1 MPQLGQAMGNMG
13 DGAADVQ
20 CRVMRRISC
29 VLPLLALAG
38 FGAEKKPVTIQNMP
52 AQARMPPI
60 AWAPDGKRFAWME
73 EKAISQYDVA
83 SKKRKQ
89 LVALGPLEEKAV
101 KQPKQEGV
109 DWQNRR
115 VSEQSFQWSRTGQ
128 EMLISLQG
136 DLFLLHTDT
145 GKWEQL
151 TATWEAERDPKLS
164 PDGRFVS
171 FRREHDL
178 YSLEIASRKVTRLT
192 TDGSATLWNGEL
204 DWVYPEELNLSTAH
218 WWSPDSS
225 QIAYLQFD
233 VGHESM
239 FPQVDLLS
247 WRAFAEPQRFPQP
260 GTPNA
265 DVRLGVVAAEG
276 GPTRWIDVGETR
288 DRLLARVDW
297 APDSREVAYQRLNR
311 VQNRLDLGLADVRT
325 GVSRV
330 LLTEEDSY
338 WVNVNDDFR
347 FLNKGKQFLWG
358 SERDGFHHLYL
369 CSIDDKHVSLSQ
381 ITKGEWEVT
390 AVAGVD
396 EETHEVFFIS
406 TEESPLERQLYRVRP
421 DGKQKQRLSGGAGT
435 HSISMSP
442 TAQYYLDTASTLAT
456 PPRQTLHERD
466 GSQIAV
472 YKEATPPDVEI
483 LPAEIVKINATDG
496 VPLYA
501 RMIKPA
507 GFSPVKKYPVVV
519 TIYGG
524 PGVQTVRDAWSGA
537 DFDQVLA
544 QKGYVVWQLDNRGSA
559 GRGHTWESK
568 IYHETGAHEL
578 NDQLDGIHYLATLG
592 FADMARVGIRGWSYG
607 GYMTLYALANAPA
620 VFKAGIAGAPVTD
633 WRNYDTIYTERYM
646 GLPEDNAEGYKRS
659 SPQTNAVEIKAR
671 LLILHNIEDDNVHFQ
686 NSLQMA
692 NVLEREGKQF
702 QMIVYPQKSHG
713 VGGALQKQMQQAMLD
728 FFEKSL

>member
-1 MPQLGQAMGNMG
+1 MQVMP
-13 DGAADVQ
+13 
-20 CRVMRRISC
+20 RIWR
-29 VLPLLALAG
+29 VLPLLAAAA

-52 AQARMPPI
+52 APPRMTPI
-60 AWAPDGKRFAWME
+60 TWAPDGKRFAWME
-73 EKAISQYDVA
+73 ERAIFQYEVA
-83 SKKRKQ
+83 AKRKKQ

-101 KQPKQEGV
+101 KAPKQEGV

-115 VSEQSFQWSRTGQ
+115 VSEQSFQWSTTGQ
-128 EMLISLQG
+128 EMLISVQD
-136 DLFLLHTDT
+136 DLFLLHADT

-151 TATWEAERDPKLS
+151 TATAEAERDPKLS

-178 YSLEIASRKVTRLT
+178 YSLEVASRKVNRLT
-192 TDGSATLWNGEL
+192 NDGAATLWNGEL

-225 QIAYLQFD
+225 RIAYLQFD

-247 WRAFAEPQRFPQP
+247 WRALSEPERFPQP

-265 DVRLGVVAAEG
+265 DVRLGVVPAEG
-276 GPTRWIDVGETR
+276 GPTRWMDIGETR
-288 DRLLARVDW
+288 DHLLARVQW
-297 APDSREVAYQRLNR
+297 TPDSREVAYQRLNR
-311 VQNRLDLGLADVRT
+311 VQNRLDLGLADVGT
-325 GVSRV
+325 GASRV

-338 WVNVNDDFR
+338 WVNVNDDLR

-369 CSIDDKHVSLSQ
+369 CSVDDKHVSQ
-381 ITKGEWEVT
+381 ITRGEWEVT
-390 AVAGVD
+390 EVAGVN
-396 EETHEVFFIS
+396 EGTREVFFVS
-406 TEESPLERQLYRVRP
+406 SEQSPLERQLYRVHL
-421 DGKQKQRLSGGAGT
+421 DGKQMQRLSGGAGT
-435 HSISMSP
+435 HTISMSP
-442 TAQYYLDTASTLAT
+442 TTAYYMDTASSLAA
-456 PPRQTLHERD
+456 PQRRTLHERD

-483 LPAEIVKINATDG
+483 LPAEIVKIKATDG
-496 VPLYA
+496 VDLYA

-507 GFSPVKKYPVVV
+507 GFSPQKKYPVIV

-524 PGVQTVRDAWSGA
+524 PGVQAVRDAWSGA
-537 DFDQVLA
+537 GFDQVLA

-559 GRGHTWESK
+559 GRGHIWESK

-592 FADMARVGIRGWSYG
+592 FADMTRVGISGWSYG
-607 GYMTLYALANAPA
+607 GYMTLYALANAPS

-633 WRNYDTIYTERYM
+633 WRNYDSIYTERYM
-646 GLPEDNAEGYKRS
+646 GLPDENREGYRRS
-659 SPQTNAVEIKAR
+659 SPQSNAGEIKAR

-686 NSLQMA
+686 NSVQMA
-692 NVLEREGKQF
+692 NVLEREGRQF

-713 VGGALQKQMQQAMLD
+713 VRGAAQKQMQQAMLD
-728 FFEKSL
+728 FFEKAL

>member
-1 MPQLGQAMGNMG
+1 MIY
-13 DGAADVQ
+13 DVAAK
-20 CRVMRRISC
+20 SEKE
-29 VLPLLALAG
+29 LLALDAL
-38 FGAEKKPVTIQNMP
+38 
-52 AQARMPPI
+52 
-60 AWAPDGKRFAWME
+60 
-73 EKAISQYDVA
+73 EKAAVDVPEA
-83 SKKRKQ
+83 EQ
-89 LVALGPLEEKAV
+89 F
-101 KQPKQEGV
+101 
-109 DWQNRR
+109 DWENRR
-115 VSEQSFQWSRTGQ
+115 VSENSLEWSASGKQILLSIR
-128 EMLISLQG
+128 G
-136 DLFLLHTDT
+136 DLFLLTVDSL
-145 GKWEQL
+145 KWEQL
-151 TATWEAERDPKLS
+151 TATSEAERDPKLS

-178 YSLEIASRKVTRLT
+178 YSLEVASRKITRLT
-192 TDGSATLWNGEL
+192 TDASATLWNGEL

-218 WWSPDSS
+218 WWSPDSG

-247 WRAFAEPQRFPQP
+247 WRALTEPERFPQP

-276 GPTRWIDVGETR
+276 GPTRWIDIGETH
-288 DRLLARVDW
+288 DHLLARVDW
-297 APDSREVAYQRLNR
+297 APDSREVAFQRLNR
-311 VQNRLDLGLADVRT
+311 IQNRLDLGLADVRT

-369 CSIDDKHVSLSQ
+369 CSLDDKHVSQ

-390 AVAGVD
+390 EVAGVN
-396 EETHEVFFIS
+396 EETHEVFFVS
-406 TEESPLERQLYRVRP
+406 TEQSPLERQLYRVRL

-435 HSISMSP
+435 HGISMSP
-442 TAQYYLDTASTLAT
+442 TTGYYMDTASSLAT
-456 PPRQTLHERD
+456 PPLRTLHESD

-472 YKEATPPDVEI
+472 YKDATPPDVEI
-483 LPAEIVKINATDG
+483 LPAEIVKIKATDG
-496 VPLYA
+496 VDLYA

-507 GFSPVKKYPVVV
+507 GFSPDKKYPVVV

-524 PGVQTVRDAWSGA
+524 PGVQAVRDAWVGA
-537 DFDQVLA
+537 GFDQVLG
-544 QKGYVVWQLDNRGSA
+544 QKGYIVWQLDNRGSA

-578 NDQLDGIHYLATLG
+578 NDQLDGIRYLGTLG

-607 GYMTLYALANAPA
+607 GYMTLYALANAPG

-646 GLPEDNAEGYKRS
+646 GLPAENAEGYKRS
-659 SPQTNAVEIKAR
+659 SPQTNAGEIKAR

-686 NSLQMA
+686 NSVQMA

-728 FFEKSL
+728 FFEKTL

>member
-1 MPQLGQAMGNMG
+1 M
-13 DGAADVQ
+13 
-20 CRVMRRISC
+20 
-29 VLPLLALAG
+29 LPLLAIAV

-52 AQARMPPI
+52 APARVQPI
-60 AWAPDGKRFAWME
+60 VWAPDGKRFAWME
-73 EKAISQYDVA
+73 DKAISQYDVA
-83 SKKRKQ
+83 AKKRKQ

-101 KQPKQEGV
+101 KPPKTEGV

-115 VSEQSFQWSRTGQ
+115 VSEQSFQWSSNGQ

-151 TATWEAERDPKLS
+151 TATAEAERDPKLS

-178 YSLEIASRKVTRLT
+178 YSLEVASRKITRLT
-192 TDGSATLWNGEL
+192 TDASATLWNGEL

-218 WWSPDSS
+218 WWSPDSG

-247 WRAFAEPQRFPQP
+247 WRALTEPERFPQP

-276 GPTRWIDVGETR
+276 GPTRWIDIGETH
-288 DRLLARVDW
+288 DHLLARVDW
-297 APDSREVAYQRLNR
+297 APDSREVAFQRLNR
-311 VQNRLDLGLADVRT
+311 IQNRLDLGLADVRT

-369 CSIDDKHVSLSQ
+369 CSLDDKHVSQ

-390 AVAGVD
+390 EVAGVN
-396 EETHEVFFIS
+396 EETHEVFFVS
-406 TEESPLERQLYRVRP
+406 TEQSPLERQLYRVRL

-435 HSISMSP
+435 HGISMSP
-442 TAQYYLDTASTLAT
+442 TTGYYMDTASSLAT
-456 PPRQTLHERD
+456 PPLRTLHESD

-472 YKEATPPDVEI
+472 YKDATPPDVEI
-483 LPAEIVKINATDG
+483 LPAEIVKIKATDG
-496 VPLYA
+496 VDLYA

-507 GFSPVKKYPVVV
+507 GFSPDKKYPVVV

-524 PGVQTVRDAWSGA
+524 PGVQAVRDAWVGA

-544 QKGYVVWQLDNRGSA
+544 QKGYIVWQLDNRGSA

-578 NDQLDGIHYLATLG
+578 NDQLDGIRYLGTLG

-607 GYMTLYALANAPA
+607 GYMTLYALANAPG

-646 GLPEDNAEGYKRS
+646 GLPAENAEGYKRS
-659 SPQTNAVEIKAR
+659 SPQTNAGEIKAR

-686 NSLQMA
+686 NSVQMA

-728 FFEKSL
+728 FFEKTL

>member
-1 MPQLGQAMGNMG
+1 
-13 DGAADVQ
+13 
-20 CRVMRRISC
+20 MRRIC
-29 VLPLLALAG
+29 CILPLMAFAG
-38 FGAEKKPVTIQNMP
+38 FGADRKPVTIQNMP
-52 AQARMPPI
+52 TPARMPPI
-60 AWAPDGKRFAWME
+60 TWAPDGRRFAWME
-73 EKAISQYDVA
+73 DRGISQYDVP

-89 LVALGPLEEKAV
+89 LIALGPLEEKAV
-101 KQPKQEGV
+101 KPPKQEGL

-115 VSEQSFQWSRTGQ
+115 VSEQSFQWSSTGQ

-151 TATWEAERDPKLS
+151 TATAEVERDPKLS

-178 YSLEIASRKVTRLT
+178 YSLEVASKKVTRLT
-192 TDGSATLWNGEL
+192 ADGSATLWNGEL
-204 DWVYPEELNLSTAH
+204 DWVYPEELYISTAH
-218 WWSPDSS
+218 WWSPDST

-233 VGHESM
+233 VGHEST

-247 WRAFAEPQRFPQP
+247 WRAMVEPERFPQP

-276 GPTRWIDVGETR
+276 GPTRWMDIGETR
-288 DRLLARVDW
+288 DHLLARVDW
-297 APDSREVAYQRLNR
+297 APDSHAVAYQRLDR
-311 VQNRLDLGLADVRT
+311 TQKRLDLGLADTHT

-338 WVNVNDDFR
+338 WVNVNNDFR

-358 SERDGFHHLYL
+358 SERDGYLQLYL
-369 CSIDDKHVSLSQ
+369 CSVDDRHVLQ
-381 ITKGEWEVT
+381 LTKGDWEVT
-390 AVAGVD
+390 DVAGVNED
-396 EETHEVFFIS
+396 TREAFFVS
-406 TEESPLERQLYRVRP
+406 TEQSPLERQLYRVRL

-435 HSISMSP
+435 HGISMSP
-442 TAQYYLDTASTLAT
+442 TTQYYMDTASSLAA
-456 PPRQTLHERD
+456 PPRRTLHESD

-483 LPAEIVKINATDG
+483 LPAEIVKIKATDG
-496 VPLYA
+496 VQLYA

-507 GFSPVKKYPVVV
+507 AFSPDKKYPVVV
-519 TIYGG
+519 MIYGG
-524 PGVQTVRDAWSGA
+524 PGVQMVRDAWAGA
-537 DFDQVLA
+537 GFDQVLA
-544 QKGYVVWQLDNRGSA
+544 QKGYLIWQLDNRGSS
-559 GRGHTWESK
+559 GRGHIWESK
-568 IYHETGAHEL
+568 IYHETGLHEL
-578 NDQLDGIHYLATLG
+578 NDQLEGIQYLSTLG
-592 FADMARVGIRGWSYG
+592 FADMTRVGISGWSYG

-646 GLPEDNAEGYKRS
+646 GLPEENPEGYKRS
-659 SPQTNAVEIKAR
+659 SPQANAAEIKAR

-686 NSLQMA
+686 NSVQMA

-713 VGGALQKQMQQAMLD
+713 VGGLLQKQMLQAMLD
-728 FFEKSL
+728 FLEKAL

>member
-1 MPQLGQAMGNMG
+1 MRWI
-13 DGAADVQ
+13 
-20 CRVMRRISC
+20 CRC
-29 VLPLLALAG
+29 LPLVALAA
-38 FGAEKKPVTIQNMP
+38 FGAEKKPVTIQNIP
-52 AQARMPPI
+52 APARMPAI

-73 EKAISQYDVA
+73 DKAISQYDVA
-83 SKKRKQ
+83 SKKKKQ

-101 KQPKQEGV
+101 KAPRLEGT

-115 VSEQSFQWSRTGQ
+115 VSEQSFQWSSTGQ
-128 EMLISLQG
+128 EMLISVQG
-136 DLFLLHTDT
+136 DLFLLHTET

-151 TATWEAERDPKLS
+151 TATAEVERDPKLS

-178 YSLEIASRKVTRLT
+178 YSLEAASKKVTRLT

-233 VGHESM
+233 VGHESI
-239 FPQVDLLS
+239 FPQVDLLT
-247 WRAFAEPQRFPQP
+247 WRALSEPERFPQP

-276 GPTRWIDVGETR
+276 GATHWMDIGEAR
-288 DRLLARVDW
+288 DHLLARVHW
-297 APDSREVAYQRLNR
+297 APDSRAVAFERLNR
-311 VQNRLDLGLADVRT
+311 IQNRLDLGLADVRT
-325 GVSRV
+325 GASKV

-338 WVNVNDDFR
+338 WVNVNDDFQ

-358 SERDGFHHLYL
+358 SERDGYRHLFLY
-369 CSIDDKHVSLSQ
+369 SMEDRHVSQ
-381 ITKGEWEVT
+381 ITKGDWEVT
-390 AVAGVD
+390 QVAGVN
-396 EETHEVFFIS
+396 EETHEVFFVS
-406 TEESPLERQLYRVRP
+406 TEQSPLERQLYRVRL

-442 TAQYYLDTASTLAT
+442 TTEYYMDTASSLAT
-456 PPRQTLHERD
+456 PPRRTLHERD

-483 LPAEIVKINATDG
+483 LPTEIVKIKATDG
-496 VPLYA
+496 ALLYA

-507 GFSPVKKYPVVV
+507 GFSPDKKYPVIVM
-519 TIYGG
+519 IYGG
-524 PGVQTVRDAWSGA
+524 PGVQTVHDAWSGA
-537 DFDQVLA
+537 GFDQVLA
-544 QKGYVVWQLDNRGSA
+544 QKGFLVWQLDNRGSS
-559 GRGHTWESK
+559 GRGHIWESK
-568 IYHETGAHEL
+568 IYHETGAREL

-592 FADMARVGIRGWSYG
+592 FADIARVGISGWSYG
-607 GYMTLYALANAPA
+607 GYMTLYALANAPE

-633 WRNYDTIYTERYM
+633 WRNYDSIYTERYM
-646 GLPEDNAEGYKRS
+646 GLPEDNADGYRRS
-659 SPQTNAVEIKAR
+659 SPQTKAGEIKAR

-686 NSLQMA
+686 NTLQMA
-692 NVLEREGKQF
+692 NALEREGKQF
-702 QMIVYPQKSHG
+702 HMIVYPQKSHG
-713 VGGALQKQMQQAMLD
+713 VSGPQQKQMQQAMLE
-728 FFEKSL
+728 FFEKAL

>member
-1 MPQLGQAMGNMG
+1 MGDMG

-20 CRVMRRISC
+20 CRFMRRICC
-29 VLPLLALAG
+29 VLPLLAIAGLA
-38 FGAEKKPVTIQNMP
+38 AEKKPVTIQNMP
-52 AQARMPPI
+52 APVHMPRI
-60 AWAPDGKRFAWME
+60 TWAPDGKRFAWME

-83 SKKRKQ
+83 SKKKKQ
-89 LVALGPLEEKAV
+89 LVALGPLEEKTV
-101 KQPKQEGV
+101 KPPKQEGV

-115 VSEQSFQWSRTGQ
+115 VSEQSFQWSSTGQ
-128 EMLISLQG
+128 EMLISLEG

-151 TATWEAERDPKLS
+151 SATAEVERDPKLS

-178 YSLEIASRKVTRLT
+178 YSLEVASKKVTRLT
-192 TDGSATLWNGEL
+192 SDGSATLWNGEL
-204 DWVYPEELNLSTAH
+204 DWVYPEELNLTTAH
-218 WWSPDSS
+218 WWSPDSG

-233 VGHESM
+233 VGHESV

-247 WRAFAEPQRFPQP
+247 WRALTEPERFPQP

-265 DVRLGVVAAEG
+265 DVRLGVVAVEG
-276 GPTRWIDVGETR
+276 GPTRWMDIGETR
-288 DRLLARVDW
+288 DHLLARVHW

-311 VQNRLDLGLADVRT
+311 IQNRLDLGLADVRT

-358 SERDGFHHLYL
+358 SERDGYRHLYL
-369 CSIDDKHVSLSQ
+369 CSIDDKHVSQ
-381 ITKGEWEVT
+381 ITKGEWEAT
-390 AVAGVD
+390 EVAGVN
-396 EETHEVFFIS
+396 EETREVFFVS
-406 TEESPLERQLYRVRP
+406 NEQSPLERQLYRVRL

-442 TAQYYLDTASTLAT
+442 TTEFYMDTSSSLAT
-456 PPRQTLHERD
+456 PPRRTLHESD

-483 LPAEIVKINATDG
+483 LPAEIVTIKATDG
-496 VPLYA
+496 VQLYA

-507 GFSPVKKYPVVV
+507 AFSPDKKYPVIV

-524 PGVQTVRDAWSGA
+524 PGIQTVRDAWSGA
-537 DFDQVLA
+537 GFDQVLA
-544 QKGYVVWQLDNRGSA
+544 QHGYLVWQLDNRGSS

-578 NDQLDGIHYLATLG
+578 NDQLDGIRYLATLG
-592 FADMARVGIRGWSYG
+592 FADMARVGITGWSYG
-607 GYMTLYALANAPA
+607 GYMTLYALANAPG

-633 WRNYDTIYTERYM
+633 WRNYDSIYTERYM
-646 GLPEDNAEGYKRS
+646 GLPEENAEGYKRS
-659 SPQTNAVEIKAR
+659 SPQTNAGEIKAR

-686 NSLQMA
+686 NSVQMA

-702 QMIVYPQKSHG
+702 QMLVYPQKSHG

-728 FFEKSL
+728 FFEKAL

>member
-1 MPQLGQAMGNMG
+1 MPQCRPAMRDFAPN
-13 DGAADVQ
+13 VQ
-20 CRVMRRISC
+20 CRFMKRIC
-29 VLPLLALAG
+29 FILPLLAWTAA
-38 FGAEKKPVTIQNMP
+38 GAEKKPVTLQNMP
-52 AQARMPPI
+52 APVRMPAI
-60 AWAPDGKRFAWME
+60 TWAPDGKRFAWME

-83 SKKRKQ
+83 SRKKKQ

-101 KQPKQEGV
+101 KPPKPEGA
-109 DWQNRR
+109 DWQDRR
-115 VSEQSFQWSRTGQ
+115 VSEQNFQWSANGQ
-128 EMLISLQG
+128 EMLISVQG
-136 DLFLLHTDT
+136 DLFLLHTET

-151 TATWEAERDPKLS
+151 TATSEAERDPKLS
-164 PDGRFVS
+164 PDGHLVS

-178 YSLEIASRKVTRLT
+178 YSLEIASKKVTRLT
-192 TDGSATLWNGEL
+192 SDGGATLWNGEL

-218 WWSPDSS
+218 WWSPDSR

-247 WRAFAEPQRFPQP
+247 WRALAEPERFPQP

-265 DVRLGVVAAEG
+265 DVRLGVVPAEG
-276 GPTRWIDVGETR
+276 GPTRWMDIGETR
-288 DRLLARVDW
+288 DHLLARVNW
-297 APDSREVAYQRLNR
+297 SPDSRAVAYQRLNR
-311 VQNRLDLGLADVRT
+311 IQNRLDLGLADART

-330 LLTEEDSY
+330 LLTEDDSY

-358 SERDGFHHLYL
+358 SERDGYLHLYL
-369 CSIDDKHVSLSQ
+369 CSLDDKHVSQ

-390 AVAGVD
+390 EVAGVN
-396 EETHEVFFIS
+396 EETREIFFVS
-406 TEESPLERQLYRVRP
+406 TEQSPLERQLYRVRL

-442 TAQYYLDTASTLAT
+442 TGDYYMDTVSSLGT
-456 PPRQTLHERD
+456 PPRRTLHESD

-483 LPAEIVKINATDG
+483 LPTEIVKIKATDG
-496 VPLYA
+496 AQLYA

-507 GFSPVKKYPVVV
+507 GFAADKKYPVIVM
-519 TIYGG
+519 IYGG
-524 PGVQTVRDAWSGA
+524 PGVQAVRDAWNGA
-537 DFDQVLA
+537 SFDQVLA
-544 QKGYVVWQLDNRGSA
+544 QKGYLIWQLDNRGSS
-559 GRGHTWESK
+559 GRGHGWESV

-578 NDQLDGIHYLATLG
+578 NDQLDGIRYLSTLG
-592 FADMARVGIRGWSYG
+592 FADMTRVGISGWSYG
-607 GYMTLYALANAPA
+607 GYMTLYALANAPG

-633 WRNYDTIYTERYM
+633 WRNYDSIYTERYM
-646 GLPEDNAEGYKRS
+646 GLPDENAEGYKRS
-659 SPQTNAVEIKAR
+659 SPQTKAAEIKAR
-671 LLILHNIEDDNVHFQ
+671 LLLLHNIEDDNVHFQ

-692 NVLEREGKQF
+692 GVLEREGKQF

-713 VGGALQKQMQQAMLD
+713 VGGALQRQMHQAMLD
-728 FFEKSL
+728 FFEKAL